1 MYKTCWYIIITY
13 EFEYKSGNS
22 SHRYRRIPVTDCIMM
37 SLSTRPIACKSDIY
51 SCTDLIQLSS
61 HASWYK
67 TSTKPNAIQA
77 LAFDVEYLF
86 LYKTSAEPENP
97 KTNRLPKQLTGVL
110 QQITADIYDCCFT
123 IHIQEILELSAVFTR
138 AHNLLSAKWK
148 SLCFTAM
155 QIIIFRLW

>member
-1 MYKTCWYIIITY
+1 MSINLGILVTDIG
-13 EFEYKSGNS
+13 EFQSQIALWWVRQHALLHVNLIY
-22 SHRYRRIPVTDCIMM
+22 IPVLIWSSCQAMHPG
-37 SLSTRPIACKSDIY
+37 TRH
-51 SCTDLIQLSS
+51 LQNQMR
-61 HASWYK
+61 YK
-67 TSTKPNAIQA
+67 H
-77 LAFDVEYLF
+77 LF
-86 LYKTSAEPENP
+86 LYKTSAEPENS

>member
-37 SLSTRPIACKSDIY
+37 SSSTRPIACKSDIY

-77 LAFDVEYLF
+77 LAFNVEYLF
-86 LYKTSAEPENP
+86 LYKTSAEHENP
-97 KTNRLPKQLTGVL
+97 KTNRLPNNSLACYSKSQQMFMIAVL
-110 QQITADIYDCCFT
+110 QY
-123 IHIQEILELSAVFTR
+123 
-138 AHNLLSAKWK
+138 
-148 SLCFTAM
+148 
-155 QIIIFRLW
+155 IFRKFWSYLLFLQGHTTCCLQSENLCVSQQCR